1 MAHDYSEQARMEAAR
16 KGEALPD
23 GSYPTRDCDE
33 LGKAVEA
40 YGRETGSKPK
50 LRRYLIKRSVE
61 LGCTEKIP
69 DNWEA
74 HENGPR
80 GQDQ

>member
-1 MAHDYSEQARMEAAR
+1 MEAAHR
-16 KGEALPD
+16 GEAMPD
-23 GSYPTRDCDE
+23 GSYPTRDCQE

-50 LRRYLIKRSVE
+50 LRRYLIKRAVE

-69 DNWEA
+69 DSWEA
-74 HENGPR
+74 HENGRQP
-80 GQDQ
+80 GDGG